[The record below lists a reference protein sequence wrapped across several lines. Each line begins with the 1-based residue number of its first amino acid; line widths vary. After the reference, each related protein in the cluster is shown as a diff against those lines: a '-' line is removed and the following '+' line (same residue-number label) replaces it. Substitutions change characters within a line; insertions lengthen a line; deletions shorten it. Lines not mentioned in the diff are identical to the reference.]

1 MSSNTIYNPRS
12 LGAIQP
18 FVTNNPLNIISL
30 RSPTTS
36 DKALVGQVWINT
48 LTNSVFQ
55 LTSIVSG
62 SFTWTDLTGGSGSF
76 TTLTLAGTGSGTTLA
91 VQTGNVVVSSGTL
104 TVTGAGAD
112 SITSSQASATAIS
125 LTASNAAGGMSL
137 TTGTGGTLIT
147 STGAISLSAAGNVS
161 VIPGTATAASP
172 TAQVTINERVGVGTF
187 TGFTTANGGATQD
200 LSILSNKITTTS
212 AVMVTVTNLNVS
224 GNGAFMTIEGITQST
239 GDLFIILANNGAGAL
254 GAGDNILVSFWI
266 LS

>member
-12 LGAIQP
+12 LGALQP

-30 RSPTTS
+30 RSPATS

-62 SFTWTDLTGGSGSF
+62 SFTWTDLTGGSGAF

-161 VIPGTATAASP
+161 VIPGTATVASP
-172 TAQVTINERVGVGTF
+172 TAQATINERVGVATF
-187 TGFTTANGGATQD
+187 TGFTTADAGGTQD
-200 LSILSNKITTTS
+200 FTIFSNKITTTS
-212 AVMVTVTNLNVS
+212 AILVTVTNLNVS
-224 GNGAFMTIEGITQST
+224 GNSALLTIDGVTQST
-239 GDLFIILANNGAGAL
+239 GDIFIQVSNNGLGAL
-254 GAGDNILVSFWI
+254 GAGDNVLISFWV